1 MWSHYDLN
9 GQPQVPM
16 DYTGSHEK
24 VLAVFKESFEKR
36 EEGNRAPLGIFLHAA
51 WLSTEDHVRSLNDF
65 LNWAL
70 ERDHVWVV
78 TSKQLITWM
87 KDPHRISEM
96 DEFSPVQFQ
105 PPPEG
110 TDIADGWD
118 NDGNGEI
125 DDVTVNHCSYDNGF
139 NFETNAVCPDTYP
152 APSIVKTHL
161 ISVKQNGSTTII
173 DHCSSNNMTNWN
185 PITVYQQDAKVAS
198 NGYIYRARW
207 WTQGDEPGVGEWGA
221 WVEIEMCRHTILNSH
236 GSLYPAKNELR
247 VVDGSSAM
255 FLITPDPGYRV
266 SVVTVNGIPQSLI
279 GTIATLNNVNG
290 DRSLEVSF
298 IKDDQA
304 PQYKLS
310 LSSRSGGKVRP
321 FNETYVLK
329 GSDQSVLISAD
340 PGYLI
345 TDVIVNGISKGPI
358 SQFTFSN
365 VSRNYSLDAIFSESN
380 ISPTQ
385 NPKADATT
393 LMPSTSSEPT
403 KPPSSSPTHQ
413 PTKQPTVFPSSSPSS
428 KPSMGPTSSPTDR
441 PTASPTTASPTV
453 SPSIR
458 PTTSPIASPTG
469 GPSDDPTAFPSSS
482 PTKSPTTK
490 PTSDPSQ
497 GPTVSPSTIPTARPS
512 RAPTKQPTVNPS
524 MQPNNDPSNRP
535 SASPSMSPTTRP
547 TINPTQHQTQG
558 PTVHPTTYPTLSP
571 SMSPILSP
579 SALPTDVPSEMP
591 SLRPTSS
598 PTRMPSLVPS
608 GLPTVSQSPSAIP
621 TKHPTMVASMN
632 PSTSSKPTKSPSS
645 SPTSEPTKQPTVLP
659 SSSPNS
665 EPSMGPTSSPTDR
678 PTDRPTA
685 SPTTASPTVSP
696 SIRPTTSPIASPTG
710 GPSDD
715 PTAFPSSSPTSK
727 PSKRPITSPSTR
739 ATNSPTFSPTDRPT
753 PSPTAGPRY
762 HPTASPTVS
771 PSTLSFTNPIVSPS
785 SSSPTLAPIL
795 LVQIHDSPSR
805 SPVADL
811 SADSDVCADST
822 TKFWA
827 TKQEQGS
834 EQQLQLQTTTW
845 KKKKSCAW
853 VKRGWTA
860 WKCAIFSG
868 VKDACPN
875 TCTNCCQDSVGM
887 FKVKPGKIKTC
898 NWAGRK
904 REKRCKNFNVRQH
917 CAKTCGIC

>member
-403 KPPSSSPTHQ
+403 KPPSSSPT
-413 PTKQPTVFPSSSPSS
+413 
-428 KPSMGPTSSPTDR
+428 
-441 PTASPTTASPTV
+441 
-453 SPSIR
+453 
-458 PTTSPIASPTG
+458 
-469 GPSDDPTAFPSSS
+469 
-482 PTKSPTTK
+482 
-490 PTSDPSQ
+490 
-497 GPTVSPSTIPTARPS
+497 
-512 RAPTKQPTVNPS
+512 
-524 MQPNNDPSNRP
+524 
-535 SASPSMSPTTRP
+535 
-547 TINPTQHQTQG
+547 
-558 PTVHPTTYPTLSP
+558 
-571 SMSPILSP
+571 
-579 SALPTDVPSEMP
+579 
-591 SLRPTSS
+591 
-598 PTRMPSLVPS
+598 
-608 GLPTVSQSPSAIP
+608 
-621 TKHPTMVASMN
+621 
-632 PSTSSKPTKSPSS
+632 
-645 SPTSEPTKQPTVLP
+645 SEPTKQPTVLP
-659 SSSPNS
+659 SSSPS
-665 EPSMGPTSSPTDR
+665 SKPSMGPTSSPTDR

-860 WKCAIFSG
+860 RKCAIFSG
-868 VKDACPN
+868 VKEACPS